1 VSIAALAGVAPQEAG
16 LASGLLNTSQQI
28 GGAIGVA
35 LVTTIFTSATSGKH
49 PHSQREALGFLTT
62 GFQHGFWALLAL
74 ALAGAVAAA
83 VLLHGMT
90 AEDVTEHEA
99 AGVAI

>member
-1 VSIAALAGVAPQEAG
+1 M
-16 LASGLLNTSQQI
+16 LNTSQQI

-35 LVTTIFTSATSGKH
+35 IVTTIFTSATAGKH
-49 PHSQREALGFLTT
+49 PHSKAEAHGFLTT

-74 ALAGAVAAA
+74 ALAGAAAGF
-83 VLLHGMT
+83 VLLRGVR
-90 AEDVTEHEA
+90 AEDVRESEA